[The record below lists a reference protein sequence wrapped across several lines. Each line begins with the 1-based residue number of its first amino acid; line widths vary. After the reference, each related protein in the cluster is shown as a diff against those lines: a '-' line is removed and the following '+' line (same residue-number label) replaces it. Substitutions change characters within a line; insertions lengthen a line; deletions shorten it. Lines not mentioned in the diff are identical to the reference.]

1 MFSFWLHSLVAG
13 RVLEYSEELEHKI
26 MHNVSIIDDES
37 YGSHIKLYSLD
48 TISMSTD
55 TRKITTVT
63 NYNALEEAGRTQEG
77 KEW

>member
-1 MFSFWLHSLVAG
+1 MHSLVAG

-55 TRKITTVT
+55 TRKITVT
-63 NYNALEEAGRTQEG
+63 NYNALEEAGRSGEDDAH
-77 KEW
+77 